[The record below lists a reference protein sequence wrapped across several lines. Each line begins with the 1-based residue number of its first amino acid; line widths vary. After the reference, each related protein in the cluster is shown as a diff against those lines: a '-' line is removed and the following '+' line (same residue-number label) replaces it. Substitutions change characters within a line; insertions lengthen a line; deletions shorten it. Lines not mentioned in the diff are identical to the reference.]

1 MKYYSL
7 FLTISLTVVI
17 SCEKNNVA
25 APLDNPDVNL
35 MNTLSISDTVMHN
48 MEGIYELADGSG
60 DLGTEF
66 VCKVS
71 KSKVSFFS
79 NSGGIYIILKYG
91 LNQKDGAIEFAGFW
105 RYSENTVQ
113 GLINL
118 SLTAGEGGSDLLKSG
133 IIRLLTISGNFS
145 GSNNSQQPIRLKFK
159 KAFSQYTI
167 NQEFMIFAHH
177 GVQTTA
183 NPPYTENSLNGAI
196 HDQDYGV
203 NGLEFDVHLTRDH
216 IPICAH
222 DASIDLRVTEKGPL
236 SGEYIQYDFAF
247 LDSSVRLSDGEKISS
262 VEQVLNVFIDS
273 TTLKYMWLDIKGDPD
288 IFKYLEPLVRSAYE
302 KAAKVNRKIVIITD
316 LTSDEVISEY
326 QSCPSY
332 NSLPTMSELGLD
344 DAILHN
350 CKYWG
355 PRYSLGLLL
364 NEVDKA
370 HSLGIKV
377 LSWTLNDKNLISD
390 YLINGKFDGFI
401 SDYPAYVVYDF
412 YTFF

>member
-1 MKYYSL
+1 
-7 FLTISLTVVI
+7 
-17 SCEKNNVA
+17 
-25 APLDNPDVNL
+25 
-35 MNTLSISDTVMHN
+35 
-48 MEGIYELADGSG
+48 
-60 DLGTEF
+60 
-66 VCKVS
+66 
-71 KSKVSFFS
+71 
-79 NSGGIYIILKYG
+79 
-91 LNQKDGAIEFAGFW
+91 
-105 RYSENTVQ
+105 
-113 GLINL
+113 
-118 SLTAGEGGSDLLKSG
+118 LLKSG

-145 GSNNSQQPIRLKFK
+145 GSNNSPQPITIKFK
-159 KAFSQYTI
+159 KAFSPYVI
-167 NQEFMIFAHH
+167 NHEFMIFAHH

-203 NGLEFDVHLTRDH
+203 NGLEYDVHLTRDH

-247 LDSSVRLSDGEKISS
+247 LDSSVRLSDGEKITS

-316 LTSDEVISEY
+316 LTSDEVIAEY
-326 QSCPSY
+326 ESWPSY
-332 NSLPTMSELGLD
+332 NSLPTMSELSLD
-344 DAILHN
+344 NAILHN

-364 NEVDKA
+364 DEVDKA

-412 YTFF
+412 YTLF

>member
-1 MKYYSL
+1 MKYYS
-7 FLTISLTVVI
+7 FFMAISMTVVI
-17 SCEKNNVA
+17 SCEKNNVVV
-25 APLDNPDVNL
+25 PLVNPDVNL
-35 MNTLSISDTVMHN
+35 MNTLFISDTVMHK
-48 MEGIYELADGSG
+48 MDGIYELVDGSG

-79 NSGGIYIILKYG
+79 NSGGIYVILQYG
-91 LNQKDGAIEFAGFW
+91 LNPNDGSIQFAGFW
-105 RYSENTVQ
+105 RYSENTAQ

-145 GSNNSQQPIRLKFK
+145 GSNNSQQPIRIKFK
-159 KAFSQYTI
+159 RAFSQYAI
-167 NQEFMIFAHH
+167 NHEFMIFAHH

-203 NGLEFDVHLTRDH
+203 NGLEYDVHLTRDH

-273 TTLKYMWLDIKGDPD
+273 TTLKYMWLDVKGDPD
-288 IFKYLEPLVRSAYE
+288 IFKYLEPLVRGAYE
-302 KAAKVNRKIVIITD
+302 QAAKVNRKIVIITD

-326 QSCPSY
+326 QSWPSY
-332 NSLPTMSELGLD
+332 SSLPTMSELSLD
-344 DAILHN
+344 NAILHN

-364 NEVDKA
+364 DEVDKA

-412 YTFF
+412 YTLF